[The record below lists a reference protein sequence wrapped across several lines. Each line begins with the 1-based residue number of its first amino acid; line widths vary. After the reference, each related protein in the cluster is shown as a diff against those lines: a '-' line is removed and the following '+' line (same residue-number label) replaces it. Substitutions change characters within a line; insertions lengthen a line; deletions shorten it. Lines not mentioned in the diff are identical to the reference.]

1 MRSYQMNI
9 REAAIEDL
17 RQRRL
22 RLEQALASSDGSSG
36 PRNKIGSSIFPMVRQ
51 PSNSNRGAKGQVHC
65 FKAGG
70 HVPHESDLERKFFHL
85 MEWDY
90 TVDTFVAQPF
100 KVPYKLANGR
110 VSHYTPDCFAISSD
124 VFVRRGAK
132 YAPTAF
138 EIKTKEELE
147 LGWLELKPKLRA
159 ARSFL
164 AESGF
169 RFRILTEDRINP
181 QFLKNVV
188 FLLGYRGPRFM
199 LRSKKEDEI
208 VERLIWSVKRSNDDF
223 TPRDLLS
230 RVADVA
236 AREDIIPWMWNLY
249 ADYVFQCD
257 LMVPLTLDTVSWR
270 VGDAGGNIDN
280 VGAADFRADWRHPD
294 NDWRR

>member
-1 MRSYQMNI
+1 MRTYQMNI
-9 REAAIEDL
+9 REAAIQEL

-22 RLEQALASSDGSSG
+22 RLVQALASAEVTGA
-36 PRNKIGSSIFPMVRQ
+36 PRNKIGSTIFPMVRQ
-51 PSNSNRGAKGQVHC
+51 PSNSNRGAKGHVHC

-70 HVPHESDLERKFFHL
+70 HVPHESDVERKFYQL

-90 TVDTFVAQPF
+90 TVDTFVVQPF
-100 KVPYKLANGR
+100 KVPFKRSNGK
-110 VSHYTPDCFAISSD
+110 VTHYTPDCFAISSQL
-124 VFVRRGAK
+124 FSGRGPK

-138 EIKTKEELE
+138 EIKTREELDE
-147 LGWLELKPKLRA
+147 EWPELKPKLRA

-169 RFRILTEDRINP
+169 RFRVLTEDRIHP
-181 QFLKNVV
+181 RFLENVV

-199 LRSKKEDEI
+199 LRTKKEEEI
-208 VERLIWSVKRSNDDF
+208 VERLMWSVKRSNDDF
-223 TPRDLLS
+223 TPRELLA
-230 RVADVA
+230 RVSDVA

-257 LMVPLTLDTVSWR
+257 LLVPLTLDTISWR
-270 VGDAGGNIDN
+270 VGDAGANMLNFGT
-280 VGAADFRADWRHPD
+280 ADYRADWRQPE